1 MATLVD
7 LVATFKGQYA
17 GLESHD
23 ILIDR
28 DDPDRVIYQ
37 SRWTDVDAVREFAGD
52 DWATEPVTFPGEDEL
67 LREPLKLRHF
77 DTKDSETQEEHE
89 DFAPLD

>member
-52 DWATEPVTFPGEDEL
+52 DWATEPVTFPGEAEL
-67 LREPLKLRHF
+67 LREPLRLRHF
-77 DTKDSETQEEHE
+77 DMAETHEDSE
-89 DFAPLD
+89 DFAPID